1 MQVYVMTNRWQ
12 FKPMQRMDL
21 GNSSQ
26 QGISLTSQKAKAGD
40 TNGTAVTASGGLCL
54 SICMH
59 IQKQLF
65 LDSLACLSWSCCMDT
80 QQHVYVRLVSISCS
94 TGMHLHVAYI
104 LW

>member
-1 MQVYVMTNRWQ
+1 MQVYVMTTKWQ

-40 TNGTAVTASGGLCL
+40 TNGTAVTASGGLCM

-59 IQKQLF
+59 KQRRLL
-65 LDSLACLSWSCCMDT
+65 LDFDDLAALTETSMSCD
-80 QQHVYVRLVSISCS
+80 
-94 TGMHLHVAYI
+94 GMFC
-104 LW
+104 